1 MQCIPVM
8 QDFLYDFEET
18 SLAQLRLHVFDKKI
32 QLKTDVVIYYCNL
45 KEQFSI

>member
-1 MQCIPVM
+1 M
-8 QDFLYDFEET
+8 QDFFHDFEKT

-45 KEQFSI
+45 KELFSKWKY